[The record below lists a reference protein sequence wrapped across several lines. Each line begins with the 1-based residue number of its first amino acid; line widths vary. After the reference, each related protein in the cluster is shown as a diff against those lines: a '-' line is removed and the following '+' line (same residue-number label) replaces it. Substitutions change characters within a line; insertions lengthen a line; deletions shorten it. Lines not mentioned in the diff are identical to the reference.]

1 MGEESEL
8 IAVAAEAEGCVKCG
22 LAAERNSVV
31 FGMGHPKAALMFV
44 GEGPGAEEDAQ
55 GLPFVG
61 RSGKLLDQL
70 LKEEMGLGRES
81 VYITNVVKCRP
92 PGNRDPK
99 PEEIAECSPYL
110 QQQLA
115 HIRPRVIVT
124 LGNPA
129 TKTML
134 QTATGITKLRGTSHA
149 FSYPGGSATLVPTFH
164 PSAVL
169 RNQMNMPLIRADLVA
184 AKQILLSQ

>member
-8 IAVAAEAEGCVKCG
+8 IAVAVEAEGCVKCG

-70 LKEEMGLGRES
+70 LKEEMGLERES

>member
-149 FSYPGGSATLVPTFH
+149 FGYPGGSATLVPTFH

>member
-70 LKEEMGLGRES
+70 LKEEMGLERES